1 MRVKASRVAGAIVAV
16 VLGVGVGVVPAA
28 GADGD
33 LPQGA
38 EPVTLDPAAF
48 TTRIDN
54 PYWPMRPGT
63 RWVYR
68 ETETDGTRHRVVV
81 TVTRRTE
88 MTAAGVRA
96 RVVRDTVTED
106 GAVVEDT
113 RDLYAQDRHGAV
125 WYLGERTAEYEDGRV
140 VSTAGSWEAG
150 VAGAQAGVVMPAR
163 PHPGQRY
170 RQEYLAGEAED
181 RASVVAVREQAQTP
195 AGHFPDVVMTRDVNP
210 LEPRV
215 LEFKFYARGVG
226 PVLALDVSGGAGREE
241 LLRLGR
247 VR

>member
-1 MRVKASRVAGAIVAV
+1 MMRVTASGMVGACVAV
-16 VLGVGVGVVPAA
+16 VLGAGLVPAA
-28 GADGD
+28 GAGGG

-38 EPVTLDPAAF
+38 EPVALDPAQFA
-48 TTRIDN
+48 TRIDN

-68 ETETDGTRHRVVV
+68 ETESDGTRRRVVV
-81 TVTRRTE
+81 TVTGRTE

-96 RVVRDTVTED
+96 RVVRDTVTEG
-106 GAVVEDT
+106 GALVEDT
-113 RDLYAQDRHGAV
+113 RDLYAQDRSGAV

-163 PHPGQRY
+163 PRPGQRY
-170 RQEYLAGEAED
+170 RQEYLAGQAED
-181 RASVVAVREQAQTP
+181 RASIVAVGEQAQTP
-195 AGHFPDVVMTRDVNP
+195 AGHFRDVVMTRDENP

-241 LLRLGR
+241 LLRVGP